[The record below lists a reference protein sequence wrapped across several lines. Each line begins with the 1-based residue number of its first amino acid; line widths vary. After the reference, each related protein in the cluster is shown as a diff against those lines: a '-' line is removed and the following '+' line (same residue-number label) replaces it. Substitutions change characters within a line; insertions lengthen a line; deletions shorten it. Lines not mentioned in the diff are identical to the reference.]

1 MTAKIIILN
10 YILFYF
16 FFQIQVGFYPTSS
29 VVLKSSYEHFRER
42 IFKATNYFLII
53 ALITYTLFFIR
64 VFISSYNDH
73 FPVAV
78 IPAESN
84 TIMFWYQPITIV
96 IDVVI
101 INYIAIIVIADSF
114 YWVIFIYW
122 IIFNV
127 KYNFP
132 NT

>member
-1 MTAKIIILN
+1 M
-10 YILFYF
+10 
-16 FFQIQVGFYPTSS
+16 SS

-73 FPVAV
+73 FPVTV
-78 IPAESN
+78 ITAESN
-84 TIMFWYQPITIV
+84 TIIFWYQPITIV

-101 INYIAIIVIADSF
+101 INYIAIIVITDSF
-114 YWVIFIYW
+114 YWVIFIYG